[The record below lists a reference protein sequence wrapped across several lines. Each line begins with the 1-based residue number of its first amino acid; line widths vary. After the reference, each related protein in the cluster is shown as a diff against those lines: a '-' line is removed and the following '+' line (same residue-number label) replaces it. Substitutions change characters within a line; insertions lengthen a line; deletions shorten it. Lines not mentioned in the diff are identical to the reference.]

1 MPDTITPLVSDNLSS
16 TAALLPNSFNTPLST
31 NYTGSPLLNLGQPLE
46 LSKTEDVK
54 TLPLSSNGIIP
65 LSDSEIEAVTDNGG
79 QSIDK
84 LGQVLKQED
93 DLPGVALRDI
103 TGIGVNRIG
112 SDSLLAQVTDA
123 YGVQATNSYLANAN
137 SKSLLFSPYNWLPV
151 NNGIQT
157 SDAGAYLKFKFNGTQ
172 ANLNVD
178 ISTQTSFPLLDVF
191 VDGKQVGDQLWLK
204 NATNGQVKLFA
215 GNAGNHEV
223 TVYFR
228 RRELYDD
235 QNPAVVAIKQQ
246 DWLTDAEHW
255 RVTGV
260 EVSGGKGFL
269 RNNLAQSKTAVFFGD
284 SITEGYAQYFDPK
297 APPDRPSTI
306 TTPTIRNSISYKTY
320 AAQLGNLLNV
330 DYGQISWSGAGWV
343 QPTTITGNPPILD
356 SWLRYNGSSTVQRS
370 FKPQPDYV
378 FINLGTNDG
387 AFNITDTVTSWLTKA
402 RQTIPGAE
410 IFVITPFNQSKVT
423 EISQAISRYQALNPT
438 DLKIHNLN
446 LGAEGA
452 RGLGAISIPTISQD
466 QIHPTIDRSQ
476 QLAGLLYDQIKPI
489 IGITGTT
496 IQSARI
502 SSGTDL
508 NSVQY
513 SGSWQSI
520 SRKGDRNSIYTASE
534 QDATYEVKF
543 WGQNAR
549 LFGGKGKDEGIAAIS
564 IDGGAETLTDLY
576 SHKSKNNALIFNA
589 DHLQNGL
596 HTIKVRVSG
605 HKNTKSSG
613 TSVNLG
619 KLRVW

>member
-1 MPDTITPLVSDNLSS
+1 MPDTITPLFSDNLSS
-16 TAALLPNSFNTPLST
+16 TAALLTNSFNTPLST
-31 NYTGSPLLNLGQPLE
+31 TTTGSPLLNLSQPIE
-46 LSKTEDVK
+46 LSKTEDVQ

-65 LSDSEIEAVTDNGG
+65 LNDSEIEAVNDVAG

-84 LGQVLKQED
+84 LGRVLKQED
-93 DLPGVALRDI
+93 DLPAPALRDI
-103 TGIGVNRIG
+103 TGIGVNSIS
-112 SDSLLAQVTDA
+112 SDSLLAQVTDPFA
-123 YGVQATNSYLANAN
+123 VQATTSYIANAN

-151 NNGIQT
+151 SNGIQT

-172 ANLNVD
+172 ATLNVD
-178 ISTQTSFPLLDVF
+178 TTSQTSFPLLDVF
-191 VDGKQVGDQLWLK
+191 VDGKQTGDQLWLK

-269 RNNLAQSKTAVFFGD
+269 RNTLAQSKTAVFFGD
-284 SITEGYAQYFDPK
+284 SITEGFAQYFDPTS
-297 APPDRPSTI
+297 PPDRPSTI

-320 AAQLGNLLNV
+320 AAQLAGLLNV
-330 DYGQISWSGAGWV
+330 DYGQISWSGSGWV

-356 SWLRYNGSSTVQRS
+356 SWLRYNGSSNVQRA

-402 RQTIPGAE
+402 RQTIPAAE
-410 IFVITPFNQSKVT
+410 IFVISPFNQSKST
-423 EISQAISRYQALNPT
+423 EISQAITRYQTLNPT
-438 DLKIHNLN
+438 DTKIHNLD

-452 RGLGAISIPTISQD
+452 RGLGAVSIPTLSVD
-466 QIHPTIDRSQ
+466 QIHPTIARSQ
-476 QLAGLLYDQIKPI
+476 QLAGLLYDQIRPI

-496 IQSARI
+496 IQSANI
-502 SSGTDL
+502 AAATAF
-508 NSVQY
+508 NNVQY
-513 SGSWQSI
+513 SGSWQNI
-520 SRKGDRNSIYTASE
+520 STKSDRNSIYTATE
-534 QDATYEVKF
+534 RDATYEVKF
-543 WGQNAR
+543 WGDHAR
-549 LFGGKGKDEGIAAIS
+549 LFGGKDKNAGIAAIS
-564 IDGGAETLTDLY
+564 IDGGAEILTDFY
-576 SHKSKNNALIFNA
+576 SNKSKTNALLFNA
-589 DHLQNGL
+589 DNLGRGL
-596 HTIKVRVSG
+596 HTIKVRVTG
-605 HKNTKSSG
+605 HKNHRSTG